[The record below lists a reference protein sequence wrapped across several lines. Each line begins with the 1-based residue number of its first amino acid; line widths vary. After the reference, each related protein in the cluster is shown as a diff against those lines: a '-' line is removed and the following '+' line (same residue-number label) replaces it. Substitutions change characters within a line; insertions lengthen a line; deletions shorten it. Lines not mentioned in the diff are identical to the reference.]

1 MSQDLFKKCELERL
15 AEKYA
20 RRVMIKPYYRPENM
34 PDLVLNKEW
43 AVASQNQRD
52 QTSRC
57 IRDMARVLLIKA
69 GYSRKTVCR
78 NIP

>member
-1 MSQDLFKKCELERL
+1 
-15 AEKYA
+15 
-20 RRVMIKPYYRPENM
+20 M

-43 AVASQNQRD
+43 AVARQDQRE

-57 IRDMARVLLIKA
+57 FRDMARVLLIKA
-69 GYSRKTVCR
+69 GYSRKIVYR

>member
-1 MSQDLFKKCELERL
+1 MGRDLFKRCELERL

-20 RRVMIKPYYRPENM
+20 RLVMIKPGYRL
-34 PDLVLNKEW
+34 DREW
-43 AVASQNQRD
+43 AAARQDQRD
-52 QTSRC
+52 QISRC

-69 GYSRKTVCR
+69 GYSRKIVYR

>member
-1 MSQDLFKKCELERL
+1 MGQDLFKKCELERL

-20 RRVMIKPYYRPENM
+20 RLVMIKPGYRPENM
-34 PDLVLNKEW
+34 PDLVLNKDW
-43 AVASQNQRD
+43 AAARQNQRD

-57 IRDMARVLLIKA
+57 NRDMARELHIKA
-69 GYSRKTVCR
+69 GYSPKVVYR

>member
-1 MSQDLFKKCELERL
+1 MGQDLFKKCELERL

-20 RRVMIKPYYRPENM
+20 RLVMIKPGYRPENM
-34 PDLVLNKEW
+34 PDLVLNKDW
-43 AVASQNQRD
+43 AAARQNQRD

-57 IRDMARVLLIKA
+57 IRDMSRVLLIKA
-69 GYSRKTVCR
+69 GYSRKIVYR

>member
-1 MSQDLFKKCELERL
+1 MGRDLFKKSELERL

-20 RRVMIKPYYRPENM
+20 RLVMIKPYYRPECM

-43 AVASQNQRD
+43 AAARQDQRE

-57 IRDMARVLLIKA
+57 V
-69 GYSRKTVCR
+69 R
-78 NIP
+78 NMERM